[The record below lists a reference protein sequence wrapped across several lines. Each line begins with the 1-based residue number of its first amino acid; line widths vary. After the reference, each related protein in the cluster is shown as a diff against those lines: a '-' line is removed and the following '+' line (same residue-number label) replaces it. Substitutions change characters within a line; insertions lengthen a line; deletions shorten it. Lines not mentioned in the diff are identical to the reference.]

1 MRIRRVLLLL
11 ALAGASLAFAVVPS
25 EDAAL
30 ADAPRAETPPRFV
43 PPDPQPLV
51 EKRQWVFDLRWDRGE
66 VFLIGVHAIELPAPQ
81 ATPRAIGRFAMELWE
96 GATLVE
102 RVRFDFPMLGA
113 SESDGGIRFAPRLTT
128 RIGVMFPAT
137 KRGTKLV
144 LWTARPT
151 SAGPFPGPPRRAP
164 SRPPTPVR
172 RGMPAPADRG

>member
-144 LWTARPT
+144 LWDRSTDQRWTLPWPPAE
-151 SAGPFPGPPRRAP
+151 GPFE
-164 SRPPTPVR
+164 
-172 RGMPAPADRG
+172 APAAGASRDAGAGG

>member
-11 ALAGASLAFAVVPS
+11 ALAGPGLALAVVPA
-25 EDAAL
+25 EDTAL
-30 ADAPRAETPPRFV
+30 ADAPRAETPPRFI

-51 EKRQWVFDLRWDRGE
+51 EKKQWVFDLRWDRGE
-66 VFLIGVHAIELPAPQ
+66 VFLVGVHALELPAPQ

-137 KRGTKLV
+137 RRGTKLE
-144 LWTARPT
+144 LWDRSTDQRWTLPWPPAEGAFEAPDA
-151 SAGPFPGPPRRAP
+151 SAAKDAGG
-164 SRPPTPVR
+164 
-172 RGMPAPADRG
+172 DR